1 MSNLDSLLK
10 APSTF
15 QVLTGLT
22 PRQFESLLSQVE
34 PLYRAADAA
43 RRASKPNR
51 KRKTGAGKKLKLSVS
66 EVLFMQLLYYRTYV
80 NHIFLGFLMGID
92 DGNVCRYFDRMEPV
106 LAQVFRIPETKINM
120 TKDEVWELIVDA
132 TEQRTDR
139 SDGSGY
145 SGKKKTH
152 TVKTQTIVSRDRHIK
167 SVSKTTPYQVPDVTL
182 YRKTKAFVTSE
193 SIKAHGKVDPPPR
206 LADLG
211 YQGTS
216 ATLPAKKKRVKD
228 SLPKDKL
235 TDEQKSWNYLLSK
248 SRIIVE
254 HTYSY
259 SGLKKYQIIRDK
271 YRGKI
276 KTYNL
281 TFKNIAGLHNFC
293 LDNPA

>member
-1 MSNLDSLLK
+1 MDKLESLLK
-10 APSTF
+10 SPGTF
-15 QVLTGLT
+15 KILTGLT
-22 PRQFESLLSQVE
+22 PKQFSSLLAQVA
-34 PLYRAADAA
+34 PLYEAADVA

-51 KRKTGAGKKLKLSVS
+51 KRRTGGGRRLKLSIP

-106 LAQVFRIPETKINM
+106 LAKVFRIPETKINM
-120 TKDEVWELIVDA
+120 TKDEIWELIVDA
-132 TEQRTDR
+132 TEQRTNR
-139 SDGSGY
+139 SGGSGY

-152 TVKTQTIVSRDRHIK
+152 TVKTQTIVGRDRHIK
-167 SVSKTTPYQVPDVTL
+167 SVSKSVPGQIPDITL
-182 YRKTKAFVTSE
+182 YRQTKAFVTPE
-193 SIKAHGKVDPPPR
+193 SIASSSRTEPPPR

-211 YQGTS
+211 YQGVP
-216 ATLPAKKKRVKD
+216 AVLPAKKKRVKD
-228 SLPKDKL
+228 GQPRDKL
-235 TDEQKSWNYLLSK
+235 TDEQKSWNHLLSK

-259 SGLKKYQIIRDK
+259 SGIKKYQIIRDK
-271 YRGKI
+271 FRGHI